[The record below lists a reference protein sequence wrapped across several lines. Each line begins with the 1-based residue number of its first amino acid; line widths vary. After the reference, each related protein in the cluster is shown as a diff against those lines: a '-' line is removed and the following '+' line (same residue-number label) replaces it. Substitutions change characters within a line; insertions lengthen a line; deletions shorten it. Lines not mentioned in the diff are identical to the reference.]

1 VAFPVEPMDERAI
14 MTRPLRRAHRYVWI
28 ALGGILPA
36 LVVAGLALR
45 PPQALEERLADR
57 ITLMLPN
64 GTEMVADTRELWG
77 NAVDAP
83 DVLVY
88 WSETPA
94 KSLAG
99 AKPIGSLAHGCC
111 SALTLPAKGGYLLLY
126 SLAHREVLASA
137 PDPKEMP

>member
-1 VAFPVEPMDERAI
+1 
-14 MTRPLRRAHRYVWI
+14 VWI

-45 PPQALEERLADR
+45 PPQAQEERLADR

-99 AKPIGSLAHGCC
+99 AKPIGSLAHGRR

>member
-1 VAFPVEPMDERAI
+1 MAFLAEPMDESAI
-14 MTRPLRRAHRYVWI
+14 MTRPLRRAHRYAWI

-36 LVVAGLALR
+36 LAAGLALR
-45 PPQALEERLADR
+45 PPQAPEERLVDR

-64 GTEMVADTRELWG
+64 GTEIVADIRELWG
-77 NAVDAP
+77 SAVDAP
-83 DVLVY
+83 DPLVY

-99 AKPIGSLAHGCC
+99 AKPIGSLAHGRR
-111 SALTLPAKGGYLLLY
+111 SELALPAKGGYLLLY

-137 PDPKEMP
+137 PAPKEMP

>member
-1 VAFPVEPMDERAI
+1 MAFLAEPMDESAI
-14 MTRPLRRAHRYVWI
+14 TTRPLRRAHRYVWI

-45 PPQALEERLADR
+45 PPQAPEERLADR

-77 NAVDAP
+77 SAVDAP
-83 DVLVY
+83 DPLVY
-88 WSETPA
+88 WSETLA
-94 KSLAG
+94 RSLAG
-99 AKPIGSLAHGCC
+99 AKPIGSLAHGRR
-111 SALTLPAKGGYLLLY
+111 SALALPAKGGYLLLY

-137 PDPKEMP
+137 PAPKEMP